1 MSGIV
6 GSSLPLWAA
15 LAALVVAA
23 AVTSA
28 AIVLLRPVL
37 LRVALARPNARSSHT
52 QPTPQGGGI
61 AVVGVTLAIM
71 IVAFA
76 VLDAQS
82 GIATTQVAAVVA
94 ATLLLAVMGF
104 ADDIRSIGAVLR
116 LLLQI
121 VGVGLVIYTLP
132 DDLRLAPMLPW
143 WFERALLLLAGV
155 WFVNLVNFMDGLDWM
170 TVAEV
175 VPVTA
180 GLALAGAFGL
190 LPPVATLVA
199 FALAGAMIGFAP
211 FNRPVASLFL
221 GDVGSVPIGLILA
234 WLLFLLA
241 AGGHLAAAVLLPLYY
256 LADATITLGRRLARG
271 ERVWDAHRTHF
282 YQRAT
287 DNGLSVR
294 AIVGR
299 VVAVNLGL
307 IVLAAATIVLPSHA
321 TDATA
326 LGLGAGLVGWLLWR
340 FARRPS

>member
-6 GSSLPLWAA
+6 SASVSPWCA
-15 LAALVVAA
+15 LAALFVAA
-23 AVTSA
+23 VATYA
-28 AIVLLRPVL
+28 AIIVLRPLLLRI
-37 LRVALARPNARSSHT
+37 ALARPNARSSHT

-71 IVAFA
+71 
-76 VLDAQS
+76 VLGLAMLGAQS
-82 GIATTQVAAVVA
+82 GIAATQAAAVA
-94 ATLLLAVMGF
+94 TATLLLAVMGF
-104 ADDIRSIGAVLR
+104 ADDIRSIGAALR
-116 LLLQI
+116 LLLQFA
-121 VGVGLVIYTLP
+121 GVGLVIYTLP

-143 WFERALLLLAGV
+143 GLERAFLLLAGV
-155 WFVNLVNFMDGLDWM
+155 WFINLVNFMDGLDWM

-175 VPVTA
+175 VPVA
-180 GLALAGAFGL
+180 GALAIAGAFGL
-190 LPPVATLVA
+190 LPPLATLVA

-221 GDVGSVPIGLILA
+221 GDVGSVSVGLILA

-241 AGGHLAAAVLLPLYY
+241 ASGHLAAAVLLPLYY

-294 AIVGR
+294 VIVGH
-299 VVAVNLGL
+299 VFAVNLGL
-307 IVLAAATIVLPSHA
+307 VVLAAATILRPSL
-321 TDATA
+321 TA
-326 LGLGAGLVGWLLWR
+326 SIVSLVLGAVLVGWLLRR
-340 FARRPS
+340 FARQQS